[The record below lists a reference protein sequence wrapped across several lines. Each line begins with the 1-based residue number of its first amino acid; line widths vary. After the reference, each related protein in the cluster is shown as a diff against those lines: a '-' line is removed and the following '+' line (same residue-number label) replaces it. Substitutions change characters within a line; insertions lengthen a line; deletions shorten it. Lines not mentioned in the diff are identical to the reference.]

1 MTNLF
6 FSRSYHN
13 RRRFAASKE
22 QKTIQASKKVG
33 VQFKTAGRLQVDPVF
48 NPSKHD
54 QWVTETLGDVEVV
67 KSKTVSS

>member
-1 MTNLF
+1 MLLIFILSIASVTIMTNLF

-54 QWVTETLGDVEVV
+54 Q
-67 KSKTVSS
+67 